1 MKQFDDGQ
9 WQYVDYYSLEQSI
22 VVEPVKTRYAD
33 GMLWF
38 DKFELAS
45 LMGWNV
51 RDTRRYVDELESSG
65 ELAQEHIAIFED
77 KTPEGRK
84 FNTKCYSAKIFQ
96 QLCDTAQ
103 IEGDQRK
110 MWVLSKSGLDSN
122 HNYERHVLALM
133 KKNDE
138 IESRYRYNIID
149 FLWYHGERV
158 KEIGGRSDGYFVILH
173 YMIFAFVPIAYF
185 SPQFLPVAI
194 ALVLMLALVCVLL
207 FYSRQ
212 RRWAIKV
219 HYGLKKKK
227 KKALS
232 IKSKDGIFM
241 TIHLFSWIA
250 WWTMIGSLFL

>member
-38 DKFELAS
+38 DKFELAN

-65 ELAQEHIAIFED
+65 EHAQEHIAIFED

-96 QLCDTAQ
+96 QLCDTVQ
-103 IEGDQRK
+103 IEDDQRK
-110 MWVLSKSGLDSN
+110 MWVLSKSGLDSS
-122 HNYERHVLALM
+122 HNYEKHVLALM

-138 IESRYRYNIID
+138 IESKYRYNIVD
-149 FLWYHGERV
+149 FLWYHGEKV
-158 KEIGGRSDGYFVILH
+158 KEAGGRSDGYFVLLY
-173 YMIFAFVPIAYF
+173 YMIFSIVPVAYF
-185 SPQFLPVAI
+185 SPQFLPLAI
-194 ALVLMLALVCVLL
+194 AFVLIMALVCVLL
-207 FYSRQ
+207 FSSRQ

-219 HYGLKKKK
+219 HYGLNLKKKN
-227 KKALS
+227 AEIS
-232 IKSKDGIFM
+232 SKDGIFVA
-241 TIHLFSWIA
+241 INLFSWIA
-250 WWTMIGSLFL
+250 WWTMLAVLIK